1 MRLPKESPRE
11 KKILKCGIMKIW
23 QILQYDS
30 SISQFSV
37 LSFGRRIQAKKIV
50 VAFERTSP
58 EFQLRARSWGRAV
71 VQTKIQL
78 FSHFLLSSSHQHQH
92 QPTSHQYHYQHHQPN
107 NHDGHLGSEEVDNTV
122 PHSLEKIK
130 LEKI

>member
-37 LSFGRRIQAKKIV
+37 LSLGRRIQAKKIV

-78 FSHFLLSSSHQHQH
+78 FSRFLHSSSHQHQH
-92 QPTSHQYHYQHHQPN
+92 QPTSTNTSTTSPITMMVT
-107 NHDGHLGSEEVDNTV
+107 LGVKRWTTPS
-122 PHSLEKIK
+122 PIPWKR
-130 LEKI
+130 